1 MIPNIENYMIE
12 VFLLLALAVMSWIDI
27 KHREFPAPLTSGI
40 LFLVAIT
47 NLPHLHFGILAFI
60 LAIFLLEME
69 TFSGMA
75 DVKLLTAMGFIIP
88 NIGTFLLFVIIL
100 LIFST
105 VYQVLMVK
113 FLNKKR
119 GDDFAYIPVLLL
131 VYITLLIIIFI

>member
-1 MIPNIENYMIE
+1 MIE
-12 VFLLLALAVMSWIDI
+12 GFLLLALVVMSYIDI
-27 KHREFPAPLTSGI
+27 KKREFPAPLTSGI

-47 NLPHLHFGILAFI
+47 NLPQLHFGILAFT

-88 NIGTFLLFVIIL
+88 NVGTFLLFVIIL

-105 VYQVLMVK
+105 VYQVMMVK
-113 FLNKKR
+113 ILKKKQ

-131 VYITLLIIIFI
+131 VYITMLIIMFI